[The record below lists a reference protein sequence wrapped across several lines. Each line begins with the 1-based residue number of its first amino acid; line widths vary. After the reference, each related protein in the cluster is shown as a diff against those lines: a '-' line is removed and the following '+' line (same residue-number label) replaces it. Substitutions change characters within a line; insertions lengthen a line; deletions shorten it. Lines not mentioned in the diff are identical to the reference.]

1 MNNAVH
7 AANLVATIV
16 LSKLPVLRQFSHMFL
31 TLAWRQRRGVLVP
44 GFRNFVARVE
54 AKDQPCIVVTL
65 KNAGA

>member
-31 TLAWRQRRGVLVP
+31 TLAWRQRLGSWSSRGFEVCGKSGSKRSTLV
-44 GFRNFVARVE
+44 
-54 AKDQPCIVVTL
+54 
-65 KNAGA
+65 